1 MLEMCPG
8 EAECRLPP
16 PPPAPCLS
24 EVGGFQEEGGDREEV
39 E

>member
-8 EAECRLPP
+8 EAECRLP